1 MQFEKKQND
10 KNHESH
16 SNQAVIFMIMISSV
30 YNCVFFLAMSNFR

>member
-16 SNQAVIFMIMISSV
+16 SNQSV
-30 YNCVFFLAMSNFR
+30 SCYFYDYDFVCL